1 MIYESE
7 YIYTQL
13 KEIPDISSEEEFIK
27 YLKDNDVNDER
38 LLESFSNLRLGL
50 GESFKLDNFSFLFG
64 NGCSVYAGSKS
75 TLDFRIKDVIVNN
88 EFEDIEDVLHSISN
102 LGMESQLNA
111 LITIRD
117 YYQLTS
123 DSKKASKVAKLI
135 AQVKNILLNDFVNSI
150 DYSKLSYHEMFLLK
164 LRAFGC
170 LSKVKIYTTNYDLA
184 FEYMLDKLSIEY
196 SNGFSGFVNRKFDP
210 KALQN
215 KELTELIKVHGSVNW
230 FYDEYDNV
238 IKEFQPR
245 FINNQVVID
254 ESKQVLIYHT
264 SEKLYQTYNEPY
276 SELMRNMLN
285 NFESNRNVIIVLG
298 YKYGDEHINDILY
311 KAVANPNNIFYFFD
325 YNNDNCDFIKKMKS
339 LSNDIHNINILCG
352 KFLASFETFVKYI
365 LPATAEKTDQERALE
380 LLQKVLNEHEK

>member
-150 DYSKLSYHEMFLLK
+150 DYSKLSYHAMFLLK

-254 ESKQVLIYHT
+254 ESKQVLIYPT

>member
-50 GESFKLDNFSFLFG
+50 GESFKLDNISFLFG

-254 ESKQVLIYHT
+254 ESKQVLIYPT